1 MGGSRRPNR
10 GDSLG
15 LSCDR
20 DGPITENVSF
30 SVTEEE
36 VQEYAQL
43 FCRQEAHRLARHPEK
58 IGQEEIT
65 EIYRRSLAP
74 YVKADKS

>member
-1 MGGSRRPNR
+1 M
-10 GDSLG
+10 
-15 LSCDR
+15 
-20 DGPITENVSF
+20 
-30 SVTEEE
+30 
-36 VQEYAQL
+36 QEYAQL